1 MTLRSGALLLVALLG
16 IPAGAVRAEEEP
28 KTGSLDKSFAL
39 PTEGEDVI
47 RVKTKVGPLMIE
59 QIVLNNLP
67 RKDEVKIAVANSS
80 DDNCR
85 PKIAVV
91 FSNPTALKAKVK
103 VVASFEGA
111 TGTSYMSCDRKDN
124 VKPLADENRTDAC
137 FGFGALTAMKLRDW
151 PKVKNVHIVV
161 NVSAEH

>member
-1 MTLRSGALLLVALLG
+1 MTLRSGALLLVVGLG
-16 IPAGAVRAEEEP
+16 ISAVAVCAEEEP

-47 RVKTKVGPLMIE
+47 RVKLKVGPLMVE

-67 RKDEVKIAVANSS
+67 RQDEVKVAVANNS
-80 DDNCR
+80 DDKCR

-91 FSNPTALKAKVK
+91 FSNPTALKTKVK
-103 VVASFEGA
+103 VVASFEGS

-137 FGFGALTAMKLRDW
+137 FGFGALTSMQLRDW

-161 NVSAEH
+161 NVTTDH